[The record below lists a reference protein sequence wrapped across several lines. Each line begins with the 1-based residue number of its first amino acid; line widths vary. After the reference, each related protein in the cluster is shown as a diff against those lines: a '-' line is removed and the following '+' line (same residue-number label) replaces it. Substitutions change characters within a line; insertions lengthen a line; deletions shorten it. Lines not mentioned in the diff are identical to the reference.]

1 MKCPS
6 CGEAAIAGATFC
18 EACGAE
24 IDPVPGCESCGAP
37 ADQIDA
43 DGYCGQCGH
52 KQPDPRDH
60 LEIDLGALAA
70 VTDKGRRHHNNQDAC
85 AIAVAEGHAVM
96 VVCDGVSTT
105 QNSEQASQAAADA
118 ALAVLVDAVG
128 SSADVAEAMVRAAAA
143 AQAAVLTVPGDRP
156 EISPSCT
163 FVAAVAPLRN
173 QVPAPPEGH
182 QVVLGWLGDSRAYWV
197 GSAAE
202 VLTRDHSWATELIA
216 SGTPPAEAHAHP
228 RAHTITRW
236 LGAEAPDIVPE
247 VRTFAVP
254 EPGMV
259 LVCSDGLWNYAEDA
273 AELRARP
280 ELHLGTPLARAAAL
294 TTFANESG
302 GHDNITVVI
311 ADV

>member
-1 MKCPS
+1 MTCPS

-24 IDPVPGCESCGAP
+24 IDPVPGCESCDAP
-37 ADQIDA
+37 GDQIDA

-70 VTDKGRRHHNNQDAC
+70 VTDKGRRHHHNEDAC
-85 AIAVAEGHAVM
+85 AIEIVDGWAVM

-105 QNSEQASQAAADA
+105 QNSEQASQGAADA
-118 ALAVLVDAVG
+118 ALAVLADAVRAG
-128 SSADVAEAMVRAAAA
+128 TDLTEAMVRAAAD
-143 AQAAVLTVPGDRP
+143 AQAAVLRVPGDRP
-156 EISPSCT
+156 DISPSCT

-182 QVVLGWLGDSRAYWV
+182 HVVLGWLGDSRAYWL
-197 GSAAE
+197 GSDAE
-202 VLTRDHSWATELIA
+202 VLTRDHSWASELIA

-247 VRTFAVP
+247 VRVRPIT

-280 ELHLGTPLARAAAL
+280 ELHLGTPLARADAL